1 MNTLNEKKI
10 NILIVDDEKGL
21 RLGAQRLLQDE
32 GYEVET
38 AENGETGINL
48 GTSKNFDVAVIDLK
62 MPDVDGLDVLKEIKS
77 KYPNTVCFIATA
89 FASYDTAIQSTRL
102 GAFGYIPKPFTPEEL
117 IYQVE
122 LGVKQREL
130 INESDR
136 LKKEREEN
144 LLEIAYEKS
153 RLNTIIKSISDGVL
167 VINRVGEIVYFN
179 YAALKFLNI
188 GELKIGDAVISKLPE
203 KILNLITKI
212 FAAETIL
219 LKTFTTQIELLP
231 NNELVIEAASTPVP
245 HPDGSIA
252 GVVIVISNITQF
264 KQIEQI
270 KSQFVSMV
278 AHELKTPLAAVQGF
292 LNIMLDDTIPL
303 DKEKEKDYLARS
315 VIRLNGLK
323 DLVNDLLDISKM
335 EMKTKQREIEDIHLQ
350 EIIHN
355 TIQLLELE
363 LKKKNISIAT
373 TIEKD
378 LPIIKAD
385 QNEITRMITNL
396 LSNAIKYNKESGKI
410 FVDALTKKNYV
421 SIRIKDTGIGMK
433 PEETAELFNEF
444 YRAKNE
450 KTRGIS
456 GTGLGLTIVK
466 RIVDSYHG
474 KVEVESEFGSG
485 TTFIINLPINTN

>member
-1 MNTLNEKKI
+1 MNEKKI
-10 NILIVDDEKGL
+10 NILIVDDENGL

-77 KYPNTVCFIATA
+77 KYPNTICFIATA

-117 IYQVE
+117 IYQIE

-130 INESDR
+130 IIESDR

-167 VINRVGEIVYFN
+167 VINRVGEVVYFN

-188 GELKIGDAVISKLPE
+188 CELKIGDAAILKLPE

-231 NNELVIEAASTPVP
+231 NNELVIEAACTPVP
-245 HPDGSIA
+245 HPDGNIA

-323 DLVNDLLDISKM
+323 DLVNDLLDISKI
-335 EMKTKQREIEDIHLQ
+335 ELKAKQREIEEIHIQ
-350 EIIHN
+350 DIIHN

-363 LKKKNISIAT
+363 LKKKNISIDT
-373 TIEKD
+373 TIEQD

-396 LSNAIKYNKESGKI
+396 LSNAIKYNKENGKI
-410 FVDALTKKNYV
+410 FIDALTKKNYV

-433 PEETAELFNEF
+433 PEETSELFNEF

-474 KVEVESEFGSG
+474 KVEVESEYNNG
-485 TTFIINLPINTN
+485 TTFIINLPINNN

>member
-1 MNTLNEKKI
+1 MDTKKA

-38 AENGETGINL
+38 AENGETGIIL

-62 MPDVDGLDVLKEIKS
+62 MPDIDGLEVLKVIKS
-77 KYPNTVCFIATA
+77 KHPNTVCFIATA

-122 LGVKQREL
+122 LGVKQRQL
-130 INESDR
+130 IIESDR

-144 LLEIAYEKS
+144 LLELAYEKS

-167 VINRVGEIVYFN
+167 VINRVGEVVYFN

-188 GELKIGDAVISKLPE
+188 GELKIGDAAISKLPE

-231 NNELVIEAASTPVP
+231 NNELVIEAACTPVP

-278 AHELKTPLAAVQGF
+278 AHELKTPLAAVHGF
-292 LNIMLDDTIPL
+292 LNIMLDDTISL
-303 DKEKEKDYLARS
+303 DKEKEKDYLTRS
-315 VIRLNGLK
+315 VTRLNGLK

-335 EMKTKQREIEDIHLQ
+335 ELKTKQREIEEIHLQ
-350 EIIHN
+350 DIIHN

-363 LKKKNISIAT
+363 LKKKKISIAT

-385 QNEITRMITNL
+385 QNEITRIITNL
-396 LSNAIKYNKESGKI
+396 LSNAIKYNKEGGKI
-410 FVDALTKKNYV
+410 FIDALKKKNYV
-421 SIRIKDTGIGMK
+421 SIAIRDTGIGMK
-433 PEETAELFNEF
+433 PDEKEKLFNEF
-444 YRAKNE
+444 FRAKNE

>member
-1 MNTLNEKKI
+1 MKA

-21 RLGAQRLLQDE
+21 RLGAQRLLQEE
-32 GYEVET
+32 GYAVDT
-38 AENGETGINL
+38 AENGKSGIEL
-48 GTSKNFDVAVIDLK
+48 GSLGCYCVAIIDLK
-62 MPDVDGLDVLKEIKS
+62 MPDVDGLEVLRAIKN
-77 KYPNTVCFIATA
+77 KCPNTVCFIATA
-89 FASYDTAIQSTRL
+89 FASYNTAIQSTRL

-122 LGVKQREL
+122 LGVKQHQL
-130 INESDR
+130 IVESER
-136 LKKEREEN
+136 LKLEREEK

-167 VINRVGEIVYFN
+167 VINRVGEVVYFN

-188 GELKIGDAVISKLPE
+188 SELKIGDAAISKLPN
-203 KILNLITKI
+203 KILELITKI
-212 FAAETIL
+212 LAEEKIL

-231 NNELVIEAASTPVP
+231 NNELVIEAACTPVP

-252 GVVIVISNITQF
+252 GVVIVISNISEF
-264 KQIEQI
+264 KKIEQV
-270 KSQFVSMV
+270 KSQFISMV

-292 LNIMLDDTIPL
+292 LNIMLDNSITIE
-303 DKEKEKDYLARS
+303 KAKEKDYLTRS

-335 EMKTKQREIEDIHLQ
+335 ELKTKQREIEDIQLH
-350 EIIHN
+350 EIIN
-355 TIQLLELE
+355 STVQFLELE
-363 LKKKNISIAT
+363 IQKKNISIDVA
-373 TIEKD
+373 IEKD

-396 LSNAIKYNKESGKI
+396 LSNAIKYNKERGKI
-410 FVDALTKKNYV
+410 FIAALAKKNYV
-421 SIRIKDTGIGMK
+421 SIEIKDTGIGIK
-433 PEETAELFNEF
+433 PEEKEKLFNEF
-444 YRAKNE
+444 FRAKNE

-474 KVEVESEFGSG
+474 KVEVESEYNNG
-485 TTFIINLPINTN
+485 TTFIINLPINNN